1 MFGLI
6 PRRGSKAA
14 PREEEHPLALLR
26 REFSSLF
33 NRFFGGLPEVFEPA
47 ECYWGL
53 EFEELDREVVLRVE
67 VPGFAARD
75 LDVKIVGEMLTIR
88 AESKEEKAEAAGRVM
103 ERTVMLPPGVDPGKV
118 EALYRNGVLEVRL
131 PRKPELLPRKIEV
144 KT

>member
-6 PRRGSKAA
+6 PRKRGSKAV
-14 PREEEHPLALLR
+14 PREEEHPLALMR
-26 REFSSLF
+26 REFTSLF
-33 NRFFGGLPEVFEPA
+33 DRFFGGLPEVFEPA
-47 ECYWGL
+47 AWGM
-53 EFEELDREVVLRVE
+53 EFEELDKEVLLRLE
-67 VPGFAARD
+67 VPGFAAKD

-88 AESKEEKAEAAGRVM
+88 AESTEEKEEAARRVL